1 LISQQYQ
8 WRSHAIDEGSLTPD
22 RTGPARKSRVGS
34 GGSCEEETLMAHR
47 FRYLAVGGA
56 CVGLAVAMS
65 ACGSS
70 SGGSGSA
77 SQTLTVFS
85 QGDVNVQN
93 LWNKVL
99 IPGFE
104 KAFPGDKIKL
114 VYTTESSQNTT
125 VYDQIAASVKA
136 HKTATFDLTDG
147 SVPAQLATAKIATKV
162 TSQDVPNISR
172 VDPTAFVPVN
182 NEAVPLRGSEVLLAY
197 NSATVPNPPTTL
209 AGLISWIKAHPG
221 KFSYCNPSDGGS
233 GSGFVQGIL
242 SSQMPASDVQKLV
255 LGYSP
260 STEAGWNS
268 GFTLLKSLAPD
279 MFNKQYATSNQA
291 VVTLLGSGSID
302 MAPVWSDEATTA
314 LKDGQLPKSVKL
326 VGLTPALPGGPDYLG
341 VPENAS
347 AAGKK
352 LAFKFMNWAL
362 ETKQQESI
370 ISAMNGTPAI
380 KFSYLPASVA
390 AQFASFSATPAEPYS
405 AQSGSDM
412 EKQWSSKVG

>member
-1 LISQQYQ
+1 M
-8 WRSHAIDEGSLTPD
+8 
-22 RTGPARKSRVGS
+22 ARR
-34 GGSCEEETLMAHR
+34 L
-47 FRYLAVGGA
+47 RYLAAGGA
-56 CVGLAVAMS
+56 CASLVLAMT
-65 ACGSS
+65 ACGSA

-93 LWNKVL
+93 LWSKVL

-104 KAFPGDKIKL
+104 KAFPSDKIKL

-136 HKTATFDLTDG
+136 HKTSTFDLTDG

-162 TSQDVPNISR
+162 TSQDVPNISK

-182 NEAVPLRGSEVLLAY
+182 HEAVPLRGSEVLLAY
-197 NSATVPNPPTTL
+197 NSANVPNPPTTL
-209 AGLISWIKAHPG
+209 DGLISWIKAHPG

-233 GSGFVQGIL
+233 GSGFVQGVL

-255 LGYSP
+255 LGNSP
-260 STEAGWNS
+260 SAEAGWNR
-268 GFTLLKSLAPD
+268 GFALLKSLTPD

-291 VVTLLGSGSID
+291 VLTLLGSGSID

-326 VGLTPALPGGPDYLG
+326 VGLSPALPGGPDYLAT
-341 VPENAS
+341 PQNAS

-362 ETKQQESI
+362 EPAQQVAI
-370 ISAMNGTPAI
+370 INAMNGTPAI
-380 KFSYLPASVA
+380 KFSYLPSSVA
-390 AQFASFSATPAEPYS
+390 ARFANFSAHPAEPYS

-412 EKQWSSKVG
+412 DSQWSSKVG